1 MDIPGEK
8 GRPGADFPF
17 GQTAPDRD
25 LGCPRE
31 RITFRR
37 ASAPGLTDQS
47 SGGIGVQAEA
57 IGRAGIAAIAV
68 TTVALAAW
76 APTPGYA
83 LAPTMTLSATS
94 GPSGGGNPITATATS
109 ASALLFPVGTRPTVQ
124 FQYSNFSPTT
134 CSAQAQAVTQIDGT
148 ATTLTAGV
156 VTADPSTVRR
166 LSTTKVAFNVPA
178 ASYPATVAGSP
189 STINT
194 GGLALLYG
202 QNSSK
207 WNICVYD
214 SDSTT
219 TSNLL
224 ANATY
229 TLALRPMITSI
240 LPTSSPSFG
249 GQSISV
255 SGVGFGPTTTASIDG
270 APLTDLVVSANG
282 DSFTATTSA
291 HASGTG
297 YPVTVKTIG
306 GIVISTDP
314 DNNGLPQD
322 GDPATP
328 DAPILFGFDNSILV
342 APSTASIGTAV
353 NLDVHGTGLDA
364 LNFDSTAAP
373 TATSAH
379 IFLVRDA
386 YDPSANRGVQ
396 ECTDVLLV
404 SGTELVCTLDLSAD
418 RLDLTTSAPVVGSPI
433 TNGTYTVTIVANGS
447 TSATADE
454 FAASTVASGATF
466 TVAPH

>member
-1 MDIPGEK
+1 M
-8 GRPGADFPF
+8 
-17 GQTAPDRD
+17 
-25 LGCPRE
+25 
-31 RITFRR
+31 
-37 ASAPGLTDQS
+37 
-47 SGGIGVQAEA
+47 QAKTG
-57 IGRAGIAAIAV
+57 GRAGIAAIAA

-76 APTPGYA
+76 TPTPGYA
-83 LAPTMTLSATS
+83 LAPSMTLSANS

-109 ASALLFPVGTRPTVQ
+109 ASAFLFPVGTHPTVQ
-124 FQYSNFSPTT
+124 FQYGNSTPTT
-134 CSAQAQAVTQIDGT
+134 CSASAQAVTQIDGT

-156 VTADPSTVRR
+156 VTVDPSTVRR

-178 ASYPATVAGSP
+178 AAYPATVAGSP

-194 GGLALLYG
+194 GGLALLDG
-202 QNSSK
+202 QISSK
-207 WNICVYD
+207 WNICLYD

-219 TSNLL
+219 TSDLL

-240 LPTSSPSFG
+240 LPISSPSFG

-297 YPVTVKTIG
+297 YPLTVKTIG

-314 DNNGLPQD
+314 DDNGLPPD
-322 GDPATP
+322 NDPATP
-328 DAPILFGFDNSILV
+328 DSPILFSFDNSILV
-342 APSTASIGTAV
+342 SPSTAPVGTTV
-353 NLDVHGTGLDA
+353 NLDIRGTGLDE
-364 LNFDSTAAP
+364 LNFDATAAP

-396 ECTDVLLV
+396 ECTNVLVV
-404 SGTELVCTLDLSAD
+404 SSTELVCALDLSAD
-418 RLDLTTSAPVVGSPI
+418 RLDVTTGAPLVGSPI

-447 TSATADE
+447 TSATTDE

-466 TVAPH
+466 TVAPPLSPQLSRVAPIGDLKRSGLDQ